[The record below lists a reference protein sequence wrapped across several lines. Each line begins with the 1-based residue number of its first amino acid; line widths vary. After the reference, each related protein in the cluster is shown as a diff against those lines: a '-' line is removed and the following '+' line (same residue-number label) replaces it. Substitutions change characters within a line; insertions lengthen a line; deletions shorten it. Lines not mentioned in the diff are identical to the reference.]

1 MEASPAKTI
10 HVALYLTKLT
20 QEADSA
26 APVSAA
32 VYAIALKHQV
42 SGWADSCCD
51 KIVTRILNA
60 AQRVRPRPKQ
70 REDLATRAMIKKLFD
85 VLTQS
90 RTLNNLQT
98 ITLIVLGFAGKLRR
112 DKLLHICA
120 NEVEVT
126 SSYMSVFSGSAKK
139 WPAETWTSS
148 RDKQIAGRYMPSGFG
163 GRITEERWPGRQ
175 CTAIWTYSH

>member
-1 MEASPAKTI
+1 MEALPSKTI
-10 HVALYLTKLT
+10 HVGLYLTKLT

-42 SGWADSCCD
+42 SGWADPSCD

-60 AQRVRPRPKQ
+60 AQQVRGRPKQ
-70 REDLATRAMIKKLFD
+70 RKDLATKAMIKKLFD

-90 RTLNNLQT
+90 GTLNDLQM
-98 ITLIVLGFAGKLRR
+98 ITLIVLGFAGMLRR
-112 DKLLHICA
+112 DDLLHICA

-126 SSYMSVFSGSAKK
+126 ISYM
-139 WPAETWTSS
+139 
-148 RDKQIAGRYMPSGFG
+148 
-163 GRITEERWPGRQ
+163 
-175 CTAIWTYSH
+175 